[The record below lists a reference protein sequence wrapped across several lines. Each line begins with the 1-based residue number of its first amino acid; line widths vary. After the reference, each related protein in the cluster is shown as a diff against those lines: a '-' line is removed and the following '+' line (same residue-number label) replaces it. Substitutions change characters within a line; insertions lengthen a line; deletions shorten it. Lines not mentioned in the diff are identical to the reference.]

1 MSFAIIKS
9 LIKNFPHLMRNQFR
23 LFFISALIVL
33 IHHYPGHA
41 SGAADSIL
49 VFNEVHY
56 NPADDLSESE
66 WIEFHNLNG
75 VNVDISGWKL
85 RGGVDYDF
93 PEGTVVEG
101 HGFLLIAA
109 DPDNRNLS
117 GKSVL
122 GPFQGSL
129 NNGGELLRIEDRD
142 GRTMDTLAYDDAGDW
157 PVGPDGSGV
166 TLAKLNQETANS
178 DPKNWVA
185 SRYVGGTPG
194 LPNFPLPGAPPVKI
208 ETIIVSWDAIWRY
221 NETDDL
227 GSDWASIVHPL
238 GENWKSGAGLLG
250 WDTSAPEAPLGTQI
264 QRPLLNDPYV
274 ITYYFEHEF
283 NLSQTQI
290 DNLSE
295 LKIEHLFDDGG
306 IVYINGQE
314 AFRHK
319 MPEGNVSSETLAER
333 GTDPDLEDPV
343 GIPATALVVGSNRI
357 SVEIHQANSGS
368 SDIMFGLRL
377 TLVEEPP
384 DPSAPK
390 DTLAFNEFSSYDTED
405 GFLLEMK
412 NLTTVPILLTDYQ
425 IAFSESGI
433 YTIEG
438 GSISA
443 GEFIT
448 VSEED
453 LGFSPG
459 DDDRL
464 FLFDPSGH
472 LIDARRVTGKLRG
485 RSEEFN
491 GEWLYPSSP
500 TFGTPNQFSFER
512 DVVINEIMYHPRP
525 EPAVPDTEAIY
536 ESISLLDWG
545 ATWRYN
551 ESGPDLGNAWQDQS
565 HAVGGNWKFGI
576 GPLGWD
582 TTTKEIPSGTV
593 ITRPSLNP
601 AAPVITYYFET
612 DLNLTKN
619 DIDEITALKLVHLID
634 DGAIFYINGL
644 EVNRFKMPDGIINSE
659 TRATRG
665 GDAVVE
671 GPVDIPKEA
680 LLVGLNRISVSVH
693 QSSPGSS
700 DIIFGMQL
708 LAERELSP
716 FVPGKPFSSS
726 DRTWIE
732 IHNRH
737 KDRSIDL
744 TGWSFDDGFE
754 FNFPKDMI
762 IGPGEFIVL
771 SENADE
777 LRNNHPEIRI
787 LSGIKGRLSRSGERI
802 KLIDSNGNPADEL
815 HYFDGG
821 RWPSK
826 ADGGG
831 SSLELRNAYSD
842 NATPES
848 WSASN
853 ELARGKWKNFV
864 RTGRAVNGRSDPQ
877 GYHEFIFGL
886 LDEGEILIDDISVI
900 ESPGT
905 GSAKELVQNGDFSS
919 GSASSWR
926 MRGTQRHFEIIED
939 PDSPGNKVMHLR
951 ASGPTEHMHNCAE
964 TTLKSGNS
972 FANISSSKEYRIS
985 FRARWISGSNQL
997 NSRLYFNRLPRTDIL
1012 PIEDP
1017 NGGGTPGRA
1026 NSLFQEN
1033 SGPNFEVPIH
1043 DPAVPQVNQVVEVSA
1058 IIKDPDGIEKAVVHY
1073 AINAGAFRQVQMIP
1087 GPNDIYRATIP
1098 GQSKS
1103 SRAQFYIEAVDLLGA
1118 KSFFPREGKES
1129 RAMIPWDDDKSKLQS
1144 GSVYPTNLRIVMP
1157 VAEANFMHNVTEVM
1171 SNDRLPCTVIHND
1184 EIIYYGCS
1192 VRLKSSQR
1200 GRSNEGRVGFNI
1212 KFPADNKF
1220 LGAHETIAVDR
1231 SSQREIMI
1239 KHIVTRAGKIPGMY
1253 DDIAWVIQP
1262 RSNRATSG
1270 ILMKSRYDDE
1280 WLENA
1285 IPDGNDGIMFEFE
1298 LIYYPNGTNGGRE
1311 GLKLPQPDGVVGV
1324 QMRNQGG
1331 DNKELYRWHWLI
1343 KNNRDADD
1351 YSGLINLLDT
1361 LGLSGSAYR
1370 DSIEKIV
1377 DVDQWLRS
1385 FAVQNLGGIG
1395 DNYATHGSGAWHN
1408 AIFYI
1413 RPTDGKA
1420 MYFPWDMDF
1429 TFTNSAT
1436 SGVTPSTDL
1445 NKLISIGPNYERAYY
1460 GHLLNIIETAFNP
1473 DYMSPWLRH
1482 YSDFLSSDNLN
1493 GNSSY
1498 IRSRSNHVINLINRA
1513 VSKVPFRVT
1522 SNGGTNT
1529 NKSTISVRGDAWVD
1543 VREIRLE
1550 GTDEGLDIRW
1560 LDDNSWEI
1568 NLPVRSGPNDYT
1580 LEGVGFSGELI
1591 GSANYSINGNGIV
1604 EPAGRENLAIGEI
1617 HYHPHSPSQ
1626 EEVDAGF
1633 TDNSMFEWIELV
1645 NISDSDTIDLSNVHF
1660 VSGINFSIPLG
1671 TLLGPSKRIVIPSN
1685 IAAFTHRYGELE
1697 NGTLLNQ
1704 SFLDDHGNN
1713 KLSNAGER
1721 ILLYSADNVP
1731 IADLS
1736 YRDDRPWPV
1745 SADGAGYS
1753 LTLMMSGTNDPSM
1766 AQSWRS
1772 SFDVGGS
1779 PGSADV
1785 VPILSWLDE
1794 NGGVELLSDVDGD
1807 GRPALIEYL
1816 ENTDPLKK
1824 DNTNTR
1830 VELSE
1835 DGELRIEFLQAIG
1848 HDEVYFYAQ
1857 SSVDFNEWKA
1867 EEVEYR
1873 GRVNNGDGTETVRFR
1888 IDNSV
1893 RSLGKN
1899 GFLRLAVSEDP

>member
-1 MSFAIIKS
+1 
-9 LIKNFPHLMRNQFR
+9 MRNQFR
-23 LFFISALIVL
+23 LFFISAFIFLF
-33 IHHYPGHA
+33 HYDPGDA
-41 SGAADSIL
+41 SGTADSIL
-49 VFNEVHY
+49 VFNEVYY

-75 VNVDISGWKL
+75 VNVDVSGWRL
-85 RGGVDYDF
+85 RGGVEFDF
-93 PEGTVVEG
+93 PQGTVVDG
-101 HGFLLIAA
+101 HGFILIAA
-109 DPDNRNLS
+109 DPDSQNLS
-117 GKSVL
+117 GKSAL

-129 NNGGELLRIEDRD
+129 SNGGESLRIEDRD
-142 GRTMDTLAYDDAGDW
+142 GRVMDTLVYNDGGDW

-166 TLAKLNQETANS
+166 TLAKRNQETANS
-178 DPKNWVA
+178 DPDNWVA
-185 SRYVGGTPG
+185 ARYVGGTPG

-208 ETIIVSWDAIWRY
+208 ETIIVSWDSVWRY
-221 NETDDL
+221 NETDDFDS
-227 GSDWASIVHPL
+227 GWASLVHSV
-238 GENWKSGAGLLG
+238 GGNWKPGTGLLG
-250 WDTSAPEAPLGTQI
+250 WDTSPPEVPLGTEL

-274 ITYYFEHEF
+274 ITYYFEHDF

-319 MPEGNVSSETLAER
+319 MPEGNISSETLAER

-343 GIPATALVVGSNRI
+343 GIPATALAVGPNRI
-357 SVEIHQANSGS
+357 SVEVHQANSGS

-384 DPSAPK
+384 DPSVPK
-390 DTLAFNEFSSYDTED
+390 ETLVFNEFSSYVAEG
-405 GFLLEMK
+405 GFLLEMR
-412 NLTTVPILLTDYQ
+412 NLTSASIPLTDYQ
-425 IAFSESGI
+425 IVFSEGDI
-433 YTIEG
+433 YTIVEG
-438 GSISA
+438 TLVA
-443 GEFIT
+443 GKLKT
-448 VSEED
+448 LSEKD

-459 DDDRL
+459 NNDRI
-464 FLFDPSGH
+464 FLFDPSGQ
-472 LIDARRVTGKLRG
+472 LIDARKVTGKLRG

-491 GEWLYPSSP
+491 GEWLYPSLP
-500 TFGTPNQFSFER
+500 TFGDANKFSFER

-525 EPAVPDTEAIY
+525 EPEVPDTEAIY
-536 ESISLLDWG
+536 DSTTLLDWG

-551 ESGPDLGNAWQDQS
+551 ESGPDLGGSWQDRP
-565 HAVGGNWKFGI
+565 HAVGGDWKIGI

-582 TTTKEIPSGTV
+582 STIKEIPARTI

-601 AAPVITYYFET
+601 AAPVIAYYFEA
-612 DLNLTKN
+612 DLNLTQN
-619 DIDEITALKLVHLID
+619 DIDEIVALKLVHLID
-634 DGAIFYINGL
+634 DGAVFYINGQ
-644 EVNRFKMPDGIINSE
+644 EVNRFKMPDGIINSD
-659 TRATRG
+659 TRASSG
-665 GDAVVE
+665 GEAEIE
-671 GPVDIPKEA
+671 GQFNISKEV
-680 LLVGLNRISVSVH
+680 LLVGLNRISASVH

-708 LAERELSP
+708 LAEKEVSP
-716 FVPGKPFSSS
+716 FVPGKPFRSS
-726 DRTWIE
+726 DRTWVE
-732 IHNRH
+732 IHNRNA
-737 KDRSIDL
+737 DRTINL

-754 FNFPKDMI
+754 FNFSEDTI
-762 IGPGEFIVL
+762 LSPGEFIVL
-771 SENADE
+771 SEDSDE
-777 LRNNHPEIRI
+777 LRGQHPDIRI
-787 LSGIKGRLSRSGERI
+787 LGGMKGRLSRSGERI
-802 KLIDSNGNPADEL
+802 KLIDSHGNPVDEV

-821 RWPSK
+821 RWPGK

-831 SSLELRNAYSD
+831 SSLELRNPYS
-842 NATPES
+842 NNKIPES

-853 ELARGKWKNFV
+853 EFARGKWKSFV

-886 LDEGEILIDDISVI
+886 IDEGEILIDDISVI

-905 GSAKELVQNGDFSS
+905 GSSKELIQNGDFSS
-919 GSASSWR
+919 GTASSWR
-926 MRGTQRHFEIIED
+926 MRGTQRHFNIVED
-939 PDSPGNKVMHLR
+939 PDFLGNKVMRLK

-972 FANISSSKEYRIS
+972 YANISSSKEYKIS

-1026 NSLFQEN
+1026 NSVFEEN
-1033 SGPNFEVPIH
+1033 LGPTFDDPIH
-1043 DPAVPQVNQVVEVSA
+1043 DPAVPEVNQVVEVSA
-1058 IIKDPDGIEKAVVHY
+1058 VIEDPEGVDSVVVHY
-1073 AINAGAFRQVQMIP
+1073 SVNSGSFRQVPMIA
-1087 GPNDIYRATIP
+1087 GPNGIYRATIP
-1098 GQSKS
+1098 GQSKG
-1103 SRAQFYIEAVDLLGA
+1103 SRAQFYIEAIDSLGA
-1118 KSFFPREGKES
+1118 KSFFPKEAKES
-1129 RAMIPWDDDKSKLQS
+1129 RAMIPWDDDKSKLRS

-1157 VAEANFMHNVTEVM
+1157 IADGNFMHNVTEVM

-1212 KFPADNKF
+1212 KFPANNKF
-1220 LGAHETIAVDR
+1220 LGAHGTVAVDR

-1239 KHIVTRAGKIPGMY
+1239 KHIVTRAGKIPSMY

-1285 IPDGNDGIMFEFE
+1285 IPDGNDGRMFEFE
-1298 LIYYPNGTNGGRE
+1298 LIYYPNGTNGGKE

-1331 DNKELYRWHWLI
+1331 DDKELYRWHWLI

-1370 DSIEKIV
+1370 DSIENIV

-1395 DNYATHGSGAWHN
+1395 DNYSTHGSGAWHN

-1445 NKLISIGPNYERAYY
+1445 NKLISIGPRYERAYY
-1460 GHLLNIIETAFNP
+1460 GHLLDIIETAFNS

-1493 GNSSY
+1493 GNSGY
-1498 IRSRSNHVINLINRA
+1498 IRSRSNHVRNLISNA
-1513 VSKVPFRVT
+1513 VSKVPFRVI
-1522 SNGGTNT
+1522 SNSGTNT

-1550 GTDEGLDIRW
+1550 GTDDGLGIRW
-1560 LDDNSWEI
+1560 LDDNSWEV
-1568 NLPVRSGPNDYT
+1568 NLPVRSGLNNYR
-1580 LEGVGFSGELI
+1580 LEGVGFGGEII
-1591 GSANYSINGNGIV
+1591 GSANYSINGNGAV
-1604 EPAGRENLAIGEI
+1604 EPAGRENLAISEI
-1617 HYHPHSPSQ
+1617 HYHPNPPSK
-1626 EEVDAGF
+1626 EETDAGF
-1633 TDNSMFEWIELV
+1633 TDSSMFEWIELV
-1645 NISDSDTIDLSNVHF
+1645 NISDSDKIDLSNVHF
-1660 VSGINFSIPLG
+1660 VSGINYSIPSG
-1671 TLLGPSKRIVIPSN
+1671 TLLDPGKRIVIPSN
-1685 IAAFTHRYGELE
+1685 FSAFVHRYGDLK
-1697 NGTLLNQ
+1697 NGTLLSH
-1704 SFLDDHGNN
+1704 SFLDDQGNN

-1721 ILLYSADNVP
+1721 VLLYSADNVTV
-1731 IADLS
+1731 ADFS
-1736 YRDDRPWPV
+1736 YKDDRPWPV
-1745 SADGAGYS
+1745 SADGNGYS
-1753 LTLMMSGTNDPSM
+1753 LTLMMPGTNNPSL

-1772 SFDVGGS
+1772 SLDLGGT
-1779 PGSADV
+1779 PGSTDV
-1785 VPILSWLDE
+1785 IPILSWLDE
-1794 NGGVELLSDVDGD
+1794 NGGVELLNDVDGD

-1824 DNTNTR
+1824 DSTSTI
-1830 VELSE
+1830 VELGE

-1848 HDEVYFYAQ
+1848 HDQIYFYAQ
-1857 SSVDFNEWKA
+1857 SSANFNEWQA
-1867 EEVEYR
+1867 EEVKYR

-1888 IDNSV
+1888 IDNSIS
-1893 RSLGKN
+1893 SLGRN
-1899 GFLRLAVSEDP
+1899 GFLRLVVSEDP

>member
-1 MSFAIIKS
+1 
-9 LIKNFPHLMRNQFR
+9 MRNQFR
-23 LFFISALIVL
+23 LFFFSALILV
-33 IHHYPGHA
+33 INFSSGDA
-41 SGAADSIL
+41 SGTADSIL

-56 NPADDLSESE
+56 NPSDDLSESE

-75 VNVDISGWKL
+75 VNVDVSGWKL
-85 RGGVDYDF
+85 RGGVDFDF

-109 DPDNRNLS
+109 DPDSRNLS
-117 GKSVL
+117 GKSAL

-142 GRTMDTLAYDDAGDW
+142 GRIMDTLAYDDSGDW

-178 DPKNWVA
+178 EPKNWVA
-185 SRYVGGTPG
+185 ARYVGGTPG

-208 ETIIVSWDAIWRY
+208 ETIIVSWDAVWRY
-221 NETDDL
+221 NETDDFD
-227 GSDWASIVHPL
+227 SDWASSAHLL

-250 WDTSAPEAPLGTQI
+250 WDTRPPEAPLGTEL

-295 LKIEHLFDDGG
+295 LKVEHLFDDGG

-314 AFRHK
+314 VFRHK
-319 MPEGNVSSETLAER
+319 MPEGIVSSETLAER

-343 GIPATALVVGSNRI
+343 GIPATALVVGSNRL
-357 SVEIHQANSGS
+357 SVEVHQANSGS

-390 DTLAFNEFSSYDTED
+390 DTVTFNEFSSYDSEG
-405 GFLLEMK
+405 GFRLEMK
-412 NLTTVPILLTDYQ
+412 NLTPAPILLNDYQ
-425 IAFSESGI
+425 IVFSEGGI

-438 GSISA
+438 GTVSP
-443 GEFIT
+443 GDFIT
-448 VSEED
+448 FSEED

-459 DDDRL
+459 NDDRL
-464 FLFDPSGH
+464 FLFDPSGQ
-472 LIDARRVTGKLRG
+472 LIDARRVTGRLRG

-500 TFGTPNQFSFER
+500 TFGTANQFSFER
-512 DVVINEIMYHPRP
+512 DIVINEIMYHPRP

-536 ESISLLDWG
+536 ESVTLLDWD

-551 ESGPDLGNAWQDQS
+551 ESDPDLGNAWQDRS
-565 HAVGGNWKFGI
+565 HAAGGDWKVGI

-582 TTTKEIPSGTV
+582 TTVKEIPAGTI
-593 ITRPSLNP
+593 ITRPALNP

-612 DLNLTKN
+612 DLNLTRN

-634 DGAIFYINGL
+634 DGAVFYINGQ
-644 EVNRFKMPDGIINSE
+644 EVNRFKMANGIINSD

-671 GPVDIPKEA
+671 GPFNIPKEA

-708 LAERELSP
+708 LVQRELSP
-716 FVPGKPFSSS
+716 FVPGKPFNSS
-726 DRTWIE
+726 DRAWLE
-732 IHNRH
+732 IHNRNSE
-737 KDRSIDL
+737 RSINL
-744 TGWSFDDGFE
+744 RNWRFDDGFE
-754 FNFPKDMI
+754 FKFSEDTI
-762 IGPGEFIVL
+762 LAPGEFIVL
-771 SENADE
+771 SEDPEE
-777 LRNNHPEIRI
+777 LRTLHPDIRI
-787 LSGIKGRLSRSGERI
+787 LGGIGGRLSRAGERI

-821 RWPSK
+821 RWPGK

-831 SSLELRNAYSD
+831 SSLELKNPYSD
-842 NATPES
+842 NAMPES
-848 WSASN
+848 WSSSD
-853 ELARGKWKNFV
+853 EFARGKWKRFE

-905 GSAKELVQNGDFSS
+905 GSAKELIQNGNFSS

-926 MRGTQRHFEIIED
+926 MRGTQRHYEIIDD
-939 PDSPGNKVMHLR
+939 PDSPGNKVMNLK

-972 FANISSSKEYRIS
+972 FANISSSKEYKIS

-1017 NGGGTPGRA
+1017 NGGGTPGRE
-1026 NSLFQEN
+1026 NSVFEEN
-1033 SGPNFEVPIH
+1033 SGPSFEAPIH
-1043 DPAVPQVNQVVEVSA
+1043 DPAVPQAKQVVEVSA
-1058 IIKDPDGIEKAVVHY
+1058 VIKDPDGIDKAVVHY
-1073 AINAGAFRQVQMIP
+1073 AVNSGAFRQVRMIP
-1087 GPNDIYRATIP
+1087 GSNGIYRATIP

-1118 KSFFPREGKES
+1118 KSFFPREGEKS
-1129 RAMIPWDDDKSKLQS
+1129 RAMIPWDDGKSKLQS
-1144 GSVYPTNLRIVMP
+1144 GSVHPTNLRIVMP
-1157 VAEANFMHNVTEVM
+1157 TAEANFMHTVTEVM

-1200 GRSNEGRVGFNI
+1200 GRSNESRVGFNI

-1220 LGAHETIAVDR
+1220 LGAHKTIAVDR

-1239 KHIVTRAGKIPGMY
+1239 KHVVTRSGKIPGMY
-1253 DDIAWVIQP
+1253 DDLAWVIQP

-1285 IPDGNDGIMFEFE
+1285 IQDGEDGRMFEFE
-1298 LIYYPNGTNGGRE
+1298 LIYHPNNTNGGRE

-1331 DNKELYRWHWLI
+1331 DDKELYRWHWLI

-1351 YSGLINLLDT
+1351 YSGLINLLNT
-1361 LGLSGSAYR
+1361 MGLSGQSYR
-1370 DSIEKIV
+1370 DSIEEVV

-1413 RPTDGKA
+1413 RSTDGKA

-1429 TFTNSAT
+1429 TFTNGAT
-1436 SGVTPSTDL
+1436 SGVTTSTDL
-1445 NKLISIGPNYERAYY
+1445 NKLINIGPRYERAYY
-1460 GHLLNIIETAFNP
+1460 GHLLDIIETAFNAE
-1473 DYMSPWLRH
+1473 YMGPWLRH
-1482 YSDFLSSDNLN
+1482 YSDFLPSENLN
-1493 GNSSY
+1493 GYSGY
-1498 IRSRSNHVINLINRA
+1498 IRSRSNHVRNLISNA
-1513 VSKVPFRVT
+1513 VSKVSFRVT
-1522 SNGGTNT
+1522 SNSGNDT
-1529 NKSTISVRGDAWVD
+1529 NKSTIQVRGDAWVD
-1543 VREIRLE
+1543 VREIRLA
-1550 GTDEGLDIRW
+1550 GTDKGLDIRW
-1560 LDDNSWEI
+1560 LDDNSWEV
-1568 NLPVRSGPNDYT
+1568 NLPVKSGPNEYT
-1580 LEGVGFSGELI
+1580 LQGIGFGGEII
-1591 GSANYSINGNGIV
+1591 GSAEYSVTGNGSI
-1604 EPAGRENLAIGEI
+1604 ESAGPENLAISEI
-1617 HYHPHSPSQ
+1617 HYHPNPPSD
-1626 EEVDAGF
+1626 EEVSLGF
-1633 TDNSMFEWIELV
+1633 TDSSMFEWIELV
-1645 NISDSDTIDLSNVHF
+1645 NMSDSRTVDLSNVRF
-1660 VSGINFSIPLG
+1660 VNGIDFTIPSG
-1671 TLLGPSKRIVIPSN
+1671 TLLGPDKRIVIPAN
-1685 IAAFTHRYGELE
+1685 VAAFTQRYGNLN
-1697 NGTLLNQ
+1697 NGSLLSH
-1704 SFLDDHGNN
+1704 SFLDGDGNN
-1713 KLSNAGER
+1713 KLSNSGER
-1721 ILLYSADNVP
+1721 VVLYSAANITISDF
-1731 IADLS
+1731 S
-1736 YRDDRPWPV
+1736 YKDDRPWPV
-1745 SADGAGYS
+1745 SADTSGYS
-1753 LTLMMSGTNDPSM
+1753 LTLMMPETNDPSE

-1772 SFDVGGS
+1772 SLAIGGS
-1779 PGSADV
+1779 PGTSDFV
-1785 VPILSWLDE
+1785 SIESWINA
-1794 NGGVELLSDVDGD
+1794 NGGIELLQDADGD
-1807 GRPALIEYL
+1807 GRLSIIEYL
-1816 ENTDPLKK
+1816 ENTDPLRK
-1824 DNTNTR
+1824 DNSSTR

-1835 DGELRIEFLQAIG
+1835 DGELRLEFTHAIG
-1848 HDEVYFYAQ
+1848 HDQVYFSAQ
-1857 SSVDFNEWKA
+1857 SSDNFNLWHA
-1867 EEVEYR
+1867 EGVEYR
-1873 GRVNNGDGTETVRFR
+1873 GRINNGDGTESVRFR
-1888 IDNSV
+1888 IDDSV
-1893 RSLGKN
+1893 RAFGKSR
-1899 GFLRLAVSEDP
+1899 FLRLSVSENP